1 MCGLVGFVGAVDD
14 ALLERMTRQLAHRGP
29 DEEGTWIDNEL
40 GVHLGHRRLAIIDID
55 GGHQPMWNEDGTVG
69 IIFNGQIYNHIEL
82 RRELLRLGH
91 VFRSSHADTE
101 VLVHGYEAWGHGLAE
116 RLNGMFAF
124 AIVDRRARRLYL
136 ARDRFG
142 EKPLYWSRIPGGIAF
157 ASELST
163 LALHPHVSKSV
174 DQRALQK
181 FFAHGF
187 VPAPNAILQGVY
199 KLSAGSW
206 IAYDLTTQVITER
219 RYWRFRVEPDES
231 LGPDTEPRLVDELRA
246 RLHEAV
252 SRRLMSDVPLGI
264 FLSGGVDSST
274 VLAFARGVLPNSEI
288 KTFTIGFTEPSY
300 DETEYAARV
309 AAHFDTLH
317 LTETF
322 DLDKARELAPQV
334 LGRLDEPLAD
344 PSLIPTFLLSRFT
357 RRHVTVAL
365 SGDGCD
371 ELFAGYDPFAALRL
385 AQIYSRV
392 VPRIMHG
399 GMMRLADLIP
409 RSTRNMSLD
418 FKIRRALLGLSYD
431 ESLWNPV
438 WLSPMSPDL
447 IRQAFEEPLSKEDLY
462 SEVLEA
468 WQDSSH
474 LSLTDRT
481 LEFFTRFYLQD
492 DILTKVDRAAMM
504 NSLECRAVF
513 LDNDLVDFARSLPSH
528 FKYRSGKR
536 KYLLKQALRGM
547 VPDFVLDRSKK
558 GFGIPLAEWLRDLE
572 VPRHQNRSDGLSPAY
587 VDRLIDAHGSRQAD
601 HRLAIWSLIAYRN
614 SSHSGASSC
623 RSRRG
628 LVGIDGGVGSGIP
641 PRIIRRS
648 SPSSIR

>member
-1 MCGLVGFVGAVDD
+1 MCGVVGFVGPVDH
-14 ALLERMTRQLAHRGP
+14 ALIEGMTRRLAHRGP
-29 DEEGTWIDNEL
+29 DGEGIWIDNEL
-40 GVHLGHRRLAIIDID
+40 GVHLGHRRLAIIDIA

-69 IIFNGQIYNHIEL
+69 VIFNGQIYNHIEL
-82 RRELLRLGH
+82 RQELLRLGH
-91 VFRSSHADTE
+91 VFRSSHSDTE

-142 EKPLYWSRIPGGIAF
+142 EKPLYWSKVPGGIAF
-157 ASELST
+157 ASELSA

-174 DQRALQK
+174 DRRALQK

-187 VPAPNAILQGVY
+187 IPAPNAILQGVY

-206 IAYDLTTQVITER
+206 ITYDLTTQAITER

-246 RLHEAV
+246 RLHNAV
-252 SRRLMSDVPLGI
+252 RRRLMSDVPLGI

-274 VLAFARGVLPNSEI
+274 VLAFARKALPSSEI
-288 KTFTIGFTEPSY
+288 RTFTIGFTEPSY
-300 DETEYAARV
+300 DESEYAARV

-317 LTETF
+317 LMEK
-322 DLDKARELAPQV
+322 LDRNQAKELVPQV

-344 PSLIPTFLLSRFT
+344 SSLIPTFLLSRFT

-371 ELFAGYDPFAALRL
+371 ELFAGYDPFAALRP
-385 AQIYSRV
+385 ARIYSRI
-392 VPRIMHG
+392 VPRVMHG
-399 GMMRLADLIP
+399 AVLRLADHIP
-409 RSTRNMSLD
+409 RSVRNMSLD

-447 IRQAFEEPLSKEDLY
+447 IKQAFEEPLAEEDLY

-468 WQDSSH
+468 WHASSH

-481 LEFFTRFYLQD
+481 LEFFSRFYLQE

-504 NSLECRAVF
+504 NSLESRAIF
-513 LDNDLVDFARSLPSH
+513 LDNDLVDFARRLPSH

-536 KYLLKQALRGM
+536 KYLLKRALRGM
-547 VPDFVLDRSKK
+547 VPDFVLDRRKK
-558 GFGIPLAEWLRDLE
+558 GFGIPLPEWLSDLE
-572 VPRHQNRSDGLSPAY
+572 VPRHRNRSDGLSSVY
-587 VDRLIDAHGSRQAD
+587 IDRLIDAHLSKQAD
-601 HRLAIWSLIAYRN
+601 HRLAIWSLIAYQY
-614 SSHSGASSC
+614 SSHSGVSSSGC
-623 RSRRG
+623 RRG
-628 LVGIDGGVGSGIP
+628 AGWN
-641 PRIIRRS
+641 
-648 SPSSIR
+648 

>member
-1 MCGLVGFVGAVDD
+1 MCGLVGFVGAIDD
-14 ALLERMTRQLAHRGP
+14 ALLERMTRRLAHRGP
-29 DEEGTWIDNEL
+29 DGEGNWIDNEL
-40 GVHLGHRRLAIIDID
+40 GVHLGHRRLAIIDIA

-69 IIFNGQIYNHIEL
+69 IVFNGQIYNHIEL
-82 RRELLRLGH
+82 RQELLRLGH

-101 VLVHGYEAWGHGLAE
+101 VLVHGYEAWGHQLAE

-124 AIVDRRARRLYL
+124 AIVDRRTRRLYL

-157 ASELST
+157 ASELSA

-174 DQRALQK
+174 DRRALQK

-187 VPAPNAILQGVY
+187 IPAPNAILQGVR

-206 IAYDLTTQVITER
+206 ITYDLPTQAITER

-231 LGPDTEPRLVDELRA
+231 LGPDAELRLVDELRA
-246 RLHEAV
+246 RLFDAV
-252 SRRLMSDVPLGI
+252 RRRLMADVPLGI
-264 FLSGGVDSST
+264 FLSGGVDSTT
-274 VLAFARGVLPNSEI
+274 VLAFAREVLPNSEI

-300 DETEYAARV
+300 DESEYAARV
-309 AAHFDTLH
+309 AARFDTVH
-317 LTETF
+317 LTETL
-322 DLDKARELAPQV
+322 DLNRSKELVPQV
-334 LGRLDEPLAD
+334 LGGLDEPLAD
-344 PSLIPTFLLSRFT
+344 PSLIPTFLLARFT

-371 ELFAGYDPFAALRL
+371 ELFAGYDPFAALRP

-392 VPRIMHG
+392 VPRLVHG
-399 GMMRLADLIP
+399 GVLRLAGRIP
-409 RSTRNMSLD
+409 RSSRNMSLD

-447 IRQAFEEPLSKEDLY
+447 IRQAFEEPLAEEDLY

-468 WQDSSH
+468 WRDSDH

-504 NSLECRAVF
+504 NSLESRAIF

-536 KYLLKQALRGM
+536 KYLLKCALRGM
-547 VPDFVLDRSKK
+547 VPDFVLNRPKK
-558 GFGIPLAEWLRDLE
+558 GFGIPLPEWLRDLE
-572 VPRHQNRSDGLSPAY
+572 VPRHRNGSDGLSSVH
-587 VDRLIDAHGSRQAD
+587 VDRLVDAHRSRRAD
-601 HRLAIWSLIAYRN
+601 HRLAIWSLIAYQN
-614 SSHSGASSC
+614 GSHSGASSC
-623 RSRRG
+623 A
-628 LVGIDGGVGSGIP
+628 P
-641 PRIIRRS
+641 
-648 SPSSIR
+648 

>member
-1 MCGLVGFVGAVDD
+1 MCGLVGFVGAIDD
-14 ALLERMTRQLAHRGP
+14 ALLERMTRRLAHRGP
-29 DEEGTWIDNEL
+29 DGEGTWIDNEL
-40 GVHLGHRRLAIIDID
+40 GAHLGHRRLAIIDIA

-69 IIFNGQIYNHIEL
+69 IVFNGQIYNHIEL
-82 RRELLRLGH
+82 RQELLRLGH

-124 AIVDRRARRLYL
+124 AIFDRRARRLYL

-157 ASELST
+157 ASELSA

-174 DQRALQK
+174 DRRALQK

-187 VPAPNAILQGVY
+187 IPAPNAILQGVR

-206 IAYDLTTQVITER
+206 ITYDLPTQAITER
-219 RYWRFRVEPDES
+219 RYWQFRVEPDES
-231 LGPDTEPRLVDELRA
+231 LGPDAELRLVDELRA
-246 RLHEAV
+246 RLFHAV
-252 SRRLMSDVPLGI
+252 RRRLMADVPLGI
-264 FLSGGVDSST
+264 FLSGGVDSTT
-274 VLAFARGVLPNSEI
+274 VLAFAREVLPNSEI

-300 DETEYAARV
+300 DESEYAARV
-309 AAHFDTLH
+309 AARFDTVH
-317 LTETF
+317 LTETL
-322 DLDKARELAPQV
+322 DLNRCKELVPQV
-334 LGRLDEPLAD
+334 LGGLDEPLAD
-344 PSLIPTFLLSRFT
+344 PSLIPTFLLARFT

-371 ELFAGYDPFAALRL
+371 ELFAGYDPFAALRP

-392 VPRIMHG
+392 VPRLVHG
-399 GMMRLADLIP
+399 GVLRLAGRIP
-409 RSTRNMSLD
+409 RSSRNMSLD

-447 IRQAFEEPLSKEDLY
+447 IRQAFEEPLAEEDLY

-468 WQDSSH
+468 WRDSDH

-504 NSLECRAVF
+504 NSLESRAIF

-536 KYLLKQALRGM
+536 KYLLKRALRGM
-547 VPDFVLDRSKK
+547 VPDFVLNRPKK
-558 GFGIPLAEWLRDLE
+558 GFGIPLPEWLRDLE
-572 VPRHQNRSDGLSPAY
+572 VPRHRNGSDGLSSVH
-587 VDRLIDAHGSRQAD
+587 VDRLVDAHRSRRAD
-601 HRLAIWSLIAYRN
+601 HRLAIWSLIAYQN
-614 SSHSGASSC
+614 GSHSGASSC
-623 RSRRG
+623 APRS
-628 LVGIDGGVGSGIP
+628 GVDWN
-641 PRIIRRS
+641 
-648 SPSSIR
+648 

>member
-14 ALLERMTRQLAHRGP
+14 ALLERMTRRLAHRGP
-29 DEEGTWIDNEL
+29 DEEGTWIDHEF
-40 GVHLGHRRLAIIDID
+40 GVHLGHRRLAIIDIA

-69 IIFNGQIYNHIEL
+69 IVFNGQIYNHKEL
-82 RRELLRLGH
+82 RHELHRLGH
-91 VFRSSHADTE
+91 AFRSSHADTE
-101 VLVHGYEAWGHGLAE
+101 VLVHGYEAWGHELAE

-124 AIVDRRARRLYL
+124 AIIDRRVRRLYL

-142 EKPLYWSRIPGGIAF
+142 EKPLYWSRIPSGIAF
-157 ASELST
+157 ASELSA
-163 LALHPHVSKSV
+163 LALHPHVSRSV

-187 VPAPNAILQGVY
+187 IPAPNAILQGVY

-206 IAYDLTTQVITER
+206 ITYDLTTQVITEQN
-219 RYWRFRVEPDES
+219 YWRFRVEPDES
-231 LGPDTEPRLVDELRA
+231 LGPNTEPRLVDELRA
-246 RLHEAV
+246 RLHDAV
-252 SRRLMSDVPLGI
+252 RRRLMSDVPLGI

-274 VLAFARGVLPNSEI
+274 TLAFARQVLSNSEI
-288 KTFTIGFTEPSY
+288 KTFTIRFTEPSY
-300 DETEYAARV
+300 DESEYATGV
-309 AAHFDTLH
+309 AAHFDTAH
-317 LTETF
+317 LTETL
-322 DLDKARELAPQV
+322 DLDRAKEVIPHV
-334 LGRLDEPLAD
+334 LEQLDEPVAD

-371 ELFAGYDPFAALRL
+371 ELFAGYDPFSALRP
-385 AQIYSRV
+385 AQIYSRMI
-392 VPRIMHG
+392 PRIVHRG
-399 GMMRLADLIP
+399 ALRLADLIP
-409 RSTRNMSLD
+409 RSIRNMSLD
-418 FKIRRALLGLSYD
+418 FKIRRTLLGLSYD

-468 WQDSSH
+468 WQSSNH

-513 LDNDLVDFARSLPSH
+513 LDNDLVDFARRLPSH

-536 KYLLKQALRGM
+536 KYLLKRALKGM
-547 VPDFVLDRSKK
+547 VPDFVLDRPKK
-558 GFGIPLAEWLRDLE
+558 GFGIPLPQWLSELE
-572 VPRHQNRSDGLSPAY
+572 VPQHQDRSDGLSSLY
-587 VDRLIDAHGSRQAD
+587 IDRLVDAHRSRQAD
-601 HRLAIWSLIAYRN
+601 HRLAIWSLIAYQNSFHLRAN
-614 SSHSGASSC
+614 SSWC
-623 RSRRG
+623 RRG
-628 LVGIDGGVGSGIP
+628 AD
-641 PRIIRRS
+641 
-648 SPSSIR
+648 

>member
-1 MCGLVGFVGAVDD
+1 MCGLVGFVGATDN

-29 DEEGTWIDNEL
+29 DGEGIWIDNEL
-40 GVHLGHRRLAIIDID
+40 GVHLGHRRLAIIDIA
-55 GGHQPMWNEDGTVG
+55 GGHQPMWNEDATVG
-69 IIFNGQIYNHIEL
+69 IVFNGQIYNHIEL

-91 VFRSSHADTE
+91 IFRSSHADTE
-101 VLVHGYEAWGHGLAE
+101 VLVHGYEAWGDGLAE

-157 ASELST
+157 ASELSA

-174 DQRALQK
+174 DKRALQK

-206 IAYDLTTQVITER
+206 IAYDLTTQVISER
-219 RYWRFRVEPDES
+219 RYWRFRVEPDEN

-246 RLHEAV
+246 RLHDAV
-252 SRRLMSDVPLGI
+252 RRRLMSDVPLGI

-274 VLAFARGVLPNSEI
+274 VLAFARQVLSNSEI
-288 KTFTIGFTEPSY
+288 KTFTIGFTERSY
-300 DETEYAARV
+300 DESEYATRV
-309 AAHFDTLH
+309 AAHFHTAH
-317 LTETF
+317 LTETL
-322 DLDKARELAPQV
+322 DLDHAKGLIPEV
-334 LGRLDEPLAD
+334 LGQLDEPLAD

-385 AQIYSRV
+385 AQIYSRFI
-392 VPRIMHG
+392 PRIVHAG
-399 GMMRLADLIP
+399 VSRLADLIP
-409 RSTRNMSLD
+409 RSVRNMSLD

-468 WQDSSH
+468 WEDSNH
-474 LSLTDRT
+474 LSLIDRT

-504 NSLECRAVF
+504 NSLESRAIF
-513 LDNDLVDFARSLPSH
+513 LDNDLVDFTRRLPSH
-528 FKYRSGKR
+528 FKYRSGNR
-536 KYLLKQALRGM
+536 KYLLKRALRGM
-547 VPDFVLDRSKK
+547 VPDFVLNRPKK
-558 GFGIPLAEWLRDLE
+558 GFGIPLPEWLCDLE
-572 VPRHQNRSDGLSPAY
+572 VSRHQDRSDGLSSVY
-587 VDRLIDAHGSRQAD
+587 IDRLVDAHRSRQAD
-601 HRLAIWSLIAYRN
+601 HRLAIWSLIAYQN
-614 SSHSGASSC
+614 SFHLRANLSA
-623 RSRRG
+623 RG
-628 LVGIDGGVGSGIP
+628 RGVGWD
-641 PRIIRRS
+641 
-648 SPSSIR
+648 